1 MAQFIKLKQ
10 INFKKLIPLCSII
23 LTLQFGYAQEVSEE
37 FTHYSNKFPNAHQV
51 KLIDE
56 TKVYVSIN
64 KNGEIDIKQEFLV
77 ESLYLDESATYNS
90 KESVNFSAFF
100 ELEEIKA
107 SSFTFEKGK
116 YRETKVEEFTEKDDL
131 DNSFYDDTKTL
142 SFIFPKLRKGSKSRL
157 WYTEKVKNPRFLS
170 TFYFGDFTPVAKNKV
185 TLIADKDISF
195 RFQEFNTKDHN
206 IIFSKKEKK
215 GNVIYTW
222 ELNDLDKFKYEA
234 NVPTYKNVFPHIVPI
249 ITSYKVNGQTKKLL
263 GDVDDL
269 YGWYYSLVKDV
280 NQEPSDEE
288 LIALVGTLTKDK
300 TNDLDKV
307 KAIYYWTQKNIK
319 YIDFE
324 YALGGFIPREAN
336 AVYQKKYGDCKDNS
350 SILFKMLSLAG
361 LKGNLTWIGTRSI
374 PYSYNE
380 VPTPIVDNHMILSYK
395 YNDKTYFLDATG
407 RFIPIDLPTSFIQ
420 GKEALISNGENS
432 YVIETVPVIPPE
444 KSTYK
449 EVSTLSLDKQNLK
462 GTTNT
467 SISGYIKINMYNTL
481 ENITSDKKLS
491 EYYNSRL
498 RKGNNKFLAKDVK
511 ETNKYDYENDFT
523 LDYDFIID
531 DYAKKLGDEVYI
543 NLNLNKTISYYKTE
557 EDREN
562 DIEYKFN
569 NKYVYINKFSI
580 PEGYTLDYLPENT
593 SLEND
598 FITSNIT
605 YTIKDD
611 IITYTHSFKTK
622 NLTLNK
628 EQQKQV
634 NSLIKKTEKAFKE
647 IIILKVKK

>member
-1 MAQFIKLKQ
+1 
-10 INFKKLIPLCSII
+10 
-23 LTLQFGYAQEVSEE
+23 
-37 FTHYSNKFPNAHQV
+37 
-51 KLIDE
+51 
-56 TKVYVSIN
+56 
-64 KNGEIDIKQEFLV
+64 
-77 ESLYLDESATYNS
+77 
-90 KESVNFSAFF
+90 
-100 ELEEIKA
+100 
-107 SSFTFEKGK
+107 
-116 YRETKVEEFTEKDDL
+116 
-131 DNSFYDDTKTL
+131 
-142 SFIFPKLRKGSKSRL
+142 
-157 WYTEKVKNPRFLS
+157 
-170 TFYFGDFTPVAKNKV
+170 
-185 TLIADKDISF
+185 
-195 RFQEFNTKDHN
+195 
-206 IIFSKKEKK
+206 
-215 GNVIYTW
+215 
-222 ELNDLDKFKYEA
+222 
-234 NVPTYKNVFPHIVPI
+234 
-249 ITSYKVNGQTKKLL
+249 
-263 GDVDDL
+263 
-269 YGWYYSLVKDV
+269 
-280 NQEPSDEE
+280 
-288 LIALVGTLTKDK
+288 
-300 TNDLDKV
+300 
-307 KAIYYWTQKNIK
+307 
-319 YIDFE
+319 
-324 YALGGFIPREAN
+324 
-336 AVYQKKYGDCKDNS
+336 
-350 SILFKMLSLAG
+350 
-361 LKGNLTWIGTRSI
+361 
-374 PYSYNE
+374 
-380 VPTPIVDNHMILSYK
+380 
-395 YNDKTYFLDATG
+395 
-407 RFIPIDLPTSFIQ
+407 
-420 GKEALISNGENS
+420 
-432 YVIETVPVIPPE
+432 
-444 KSTYK
+444 
-449 EVSTLSLDKQNLK
+449 
-462 GTTNT
+462 
-467 SISGYIKINMYNTL
+467 MYNTL